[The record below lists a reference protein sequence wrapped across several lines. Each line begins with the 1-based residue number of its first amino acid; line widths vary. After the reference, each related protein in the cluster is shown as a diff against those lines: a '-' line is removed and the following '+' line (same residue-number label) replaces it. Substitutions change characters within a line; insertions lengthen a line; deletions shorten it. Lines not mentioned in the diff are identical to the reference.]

1 MHQQMAILNMVGNI
15 RLRLT
20 EGISMTLQL
29 TTTVMKDIP
38 GLGPP
43 GGSVEEMEDGIAQKN

>member
-1 MHQQMAILNMVGNI
+1 MHQQMAILNMVGDI

-29 TTTVMKDIP
+29 TTTAMKDIQ

-43 GGSVEEMEDGIAQKN
+43 GGSVEEMEDGIAQKK